1 MKSARVLG
9 LTLTLVVCA
18 ACGSPAAQEAA
29 APPPPS
35 LAATTTTLAPAA
47 PATTVPLSTTTA
59 RANTIAA
66 AETTENGDDSG
77 VLTGSDWPAIVELL
91 GRRRQALYADPIA
104 DEATYSTICAP
115 VDGGSCLEGL
125 RTQIPSLVEQGLRV
139 IDADPYV
146 VLPGGVVVEDV
157 EQGQTVETARIVT
170 VVVTL
175 ERSEHLGQ
183 LVDQS
188 GEVQADISSDT
199 PDGENS
205 RSRTTLVRD
214 TVGAE
219 WRILD
224 QSSAGTVPA

>member
-1 MKSARVLG
+1 MKPARVLG
-9 LTLTLVVCA
+9 LTLALAVCA
-18 ACGSPAAQEAA
+18 ACGSSTTQEAA
-29 APPPPS
+29 APPPPTA
-35 LAATTTTLAPAA
+35 AATTTTVAPAA
-47 PATTVPLSTTTA
+47 PSTTVPLPT
-59 RANTIAA
+59 TIAPEA
-66 AETTENGDDSG
+66 TTAETTDNGGDSG

-224 QSSAGTVPA
+224 QTSAGTVPA

>member
-1 MKSARVLG
+1 MKPARVLG

-18 ACGSPAAQEAA
+18 ACGSSVAQEAA

-47 PATTVPLSTTTA
+47 PATTLPLSTTTA
-59 RANTIAA
+59 PEATA
-66 AETTENGDDSG
+66 AETTENGDDSS

-91 GRRRQALYADPIA
+91 GRRRQALYAEPIA
-104 DEATYSTICAP
+104 DEATYSTICAL

-139 IDADPYV
+139 TDADPYV
-146 VLPGGVVVEDV
+146 VLPGDVVVEDI

-175 ERSEHLGQ
+175 QRSEHLGQ
-183 LVDQS
+183 LVDES
-188 GEVQADISSDT
+188 GEVQAEISSDT

-214 TVGAE
+214 VVGAE
-219 WRILD
+219 WRVLD

>member
-1 MKSARVLG
+1 
-9 LTLTLVVCA
+9 
-18 ACGSPAAQEAA
+18 
-29 APPPPS
+29 
-35 LAATTTTLAPAA
+35 LAPAA
-47 PATTVPLSTTTA
+47 PATTVPLPTTTA
-59 RANTIAA
+59 PEATA
-66 AETTENGDDSG
+66 AETTDNGGDSG
-77 VLTGSDWPAIVELL
+77 VLTGSDWPAVVELL

-104 DEATYSTICAP
+104 DEATYSTICAL

-157 EQGQTVETARIVT
+157 EQGQTVETARVVT

-175 ERSEHLGQ
+175 ERSEHFGQ
-183 LVDQS
+183 LVDES

-199 PDGENS
+199 SDGENA